1 MAHTTTIAEARPVRS
16 RLVRP
21 IAAVFA
27 ALAAAS
33 AATTFVAGPEFP
45 ASPSGGSKDQDW
57 LFDARFPPVSAERPP
72 PSASE
77 IELSIAKGLLAQ
89 KLSDIELERPAL
101 ETMLETTPA
110 VGVLVVPL
118 PRSRPAEADLPRRD
132 HETAALE
139 DQTLFQRLAGLF
151 RPRMT
156 MASLTPDDGISSG
169 APDLAA
175 LGYDGPTA
183 VYDISAR
190 AVYMP
195 NGSRLE
201 AHSGF
206 GDTKDDPRHVSDQNV
221 GPTPPAV
228 YELKLRERPFHGV
241 QALRMIPV
249 EGNTTRRSGILAH
262 GYMLGPEGDSN
273 GCVSI
278 KDYDKFLAA
287 FRRGD
292 ITRLVVILSTAELV
306 RRSVL

>member
-1 MAHTTTIAEARPVRS
+1 MAHTTTIAEALPVRS
-16 RLVRP
+16 RLARP

-33 AATTFVAGPEFP
+33 VATTFVAGPQFP
-45 ASPSGGSKDQDW
+45 ASRSGGSKDQDW
-57 LFDARFPPVSAERPP
+57 LFDAQFPTVSAERPP
-72 PSASE
+72 PSAPE

-118 PRSRPAEADLPRRD
+118 PRPRPAQADLSPRD

-139 DQTLFQRLAGLF
+139 DQRRLAWLF
-151 RPRMT
+151 PPRMT
-156 MASLTPDDGISSG
+156 MASLTPDDGISSS

-249 EGNTTRRSGILAH
+249 EGNTLRRSGILAH

-292 ITRLVVILSTAELV
+292 ITRLVVITSTAELA